1 MSVLDIPTAE
11 VFEPLLAPARDKV
24 ARGGRGS
31 GKSHFFAGLLIED
44 SLAEPGNSGGEG
56 LFSACLREVQKDLKQ
71 SAKRLIEQ
79 KLIHHRLGEADG
91 FKVFEDCIKTP
102 GDGLIIFKG
111 MNNYTADSIKSLE
124 GAKRAWWEEAHTA
137 TQKSINLLR
146 PTMRAPG
153 SQLWWSYNPNLESDP
168 IDKMCM
174 GVERPTGMKVVNA
187 SWRDNPWWTAELEQE
202 RQDCLRMQPEQYDHI
217 YEGGYAKV
225 FEGAYFARQLIDA
238 KNRIG
243 LYGPDPLVPIRTF
256 HDIGGPG
263 AKADYYS
270 IVVCQFVAGSITILD
285 HYCAQGMAI
294 SDHVEWMRERGYA
307 PRRRPNGTMSRGA
320 HIRLPHDGLS
330 ESGPYK
336 DMTWEK
342 AWQDAGFDADTRD
355 PDGLGAPKLRI
366 EAVRRLF
373 PRIRFNEETT
383 RALRQQLGKY
393 RPHIGPDGRDLGPLH
408 DDASHDADAFGLMA
422 LEYEPPK
429 QQQDNLVMP
438 QLGIV

>member
-31 GKSHFFAGLLIED
+31 GKSHFFAGLMIED
-44 SLAEPGNSGGEG
+44 SLAEPGQSAGEG
-56 LFSACLREVQKDLKQ
+56 LFSVCMREVQKDLKQ

-79 KLIHHRLGEADG
+79 KLIQHGLGEVDG
-91 FKVFEDCIKTP
+91 FKVFEDCIRTP

-137 TQKSINLLR
+137 AQSSINLLR

-153 SQLWWSYNPNLESDP
+153 SQLWWSYNPRLESDP
-168 IDKMCM
+168 IDVMCM
-174 GVERPTGMKVVNA
+174 GAEKPTGMKVVTA

-202 RQDCLRMQPEQYDHI
+202 RLDCLRMQPEQYKHI
-217 YEGGYAKV
+217 YDGDYQKV

-238 KNRIG
+238 EKRIG
-243 LYGPDPLVPIRTF
+243 RLGFDPLRPILTF
-256 HDIGGPG
+256 HDLGGTS

-270 IVVCQFVAGSITILD
+270 IIVAQFVGQSIYVLD

-294 SDHVEWMRERGYA
+294 SDHVAWMREQGYA
-307 PRRRPNGTMSRGA
+307 PTRQRNGRMSKGA
-320 HIRLPHDGLS
+320 HIRLPHDGLT
-330 ESGPYK
+330 ENGPYK
-336 DMTWEK
+336 EMTWEK
-342 AWQDAGFDADTRD
+342 AWHDAGFDADTRD
-355 PDGLGAPKLRI
+355 PDGAGAPALRM
-366 EAVRRLF
+366 EAARRLF
-373 PRIRFNEETT
+373 PKIWFNEETT
-383 RALRQQLGKY
+383 RVLRRQLGRY

-422 LEYEPPK
+422 LEYEPPTAH
-429 QQQDNLVMP
+429 QDTLVMP